1 MNIVIIGASFA
12 GLSAAL
18 ECRKLYKNAHI
29 TLIDREK
36 DVAYF
41 PNTLNW
47 KGQEKFLVGKKRRFL
62 CSVRCSMQ
70 LFLVFLKQNV
80 SQFIPKCE
88 R

>member
-18 ECRKLYKNAHI
+18 ECRKMYQNAKI

-47 KGQEKFLVGKKRRFL
+47 KVAVKISGWEDAKI
-62 CSVRCSMQ
+62 S
-70 LFLVFLKQNV
+70 LFSEVQ
-80 SQFIPKCE
+80 
-88 R
+88 

>member
-18 ECRKLYKNAHI
+18 ECRKLYQNAQI

-47 KGQEKFLVGKKRRFL
+47 KVAGKISGWEEAKI
-62 CSVRCSMQ
+62 S
-70 LFLVFLKQNV
+70 LFSEVQHAAISCLLKQNV

>member
-12 GLSAAL
+12 GLSVAL
-18 ECRKLYKNAHI
+18 ECRKLYQNAQI

-47 KGQEKFLVGKKRRFL
+47 KVAGKISGWEEAKISLF
-62 CSVRCSMQ
+62 SEVRCAYF
-70 LFLVFLKQNV
+70 LFF
-80 SQFIPKCE
+80 
-88 R
+88 